1 MILIVII
8 MIIKIIILSTD
19 PPPLP
24 IYSLETWYLGHER
37 LRSIPLLPA
46 KQLQYKDTVC
56 LAKRNCYHKVF
67 VRDKVCLANIM

>member
-19 PPPLP
+19 PLPLP

-37 LRSIPLLPA
+37 LRSIALPA
-46 KQLQYKDTVC
+46 KQLQYKDTGC
-56 LAKRNCYHKVF
+56 LAKRNCYHK
-67 VRDKVCLANIM
+67 DKVCLANIL